1 MANNVGSFDRITRA
15 LAGGG
20 IAFAELTGFLGGI
33 ERYVELFA
41 LAMAIWL
48 LGTGLTGTCPTYS
61 LFGISTCTPVMDE
74 EE

>member
-1 MANNVGSFDRITRA
+1 MANNVGSFDRIARA

-20 IAFAELTGFLGGI
+20 IAFAELTGFLGDI
-33 ERYVELFA
+33 ERYFEFFA

-48 LGTGLTGTCPTYS
+48 LATGVTGSCPTYS
-61 LFGISTCTPVMDE
+61 VLGISTCTTASDE